1 MAGVALNYDNWREQL
16 IYPALWH
23 VFTGSLLNPR
33 YERWRRLT
41 FGITWLVYASY
52 YFTRQSFSVAKV
64 ALENDPTVALSRQQ
78 LGLVDSTFLATYSVG
93 QFIFG
98 PLADRFGSRVIL
110 LVGMALSALAAVGS
124 GFSKTAIAFI
134 MFAVVQG
141 IAQSTGWTA
150 NSKVMSAWFSLRE
163 RGRVLGWWCTHYT
176 VGAALASPFAAW
188 LMDAYGRTA
197 IVGGATTIVP
207 FWPAA
212 FWGPAAVLAV
222 VMLIMWAVLRNRPE
236 DVGLPPIEQYHHE
249 PESLIDESERIEAA
263 PEGSWKVIREVLA
276 SPNIWLLAIAYFP
289 VKLARY
295 SFYFWGPK
303 YVEESLGTAA
313 FSSAMTAAWMPIGGM
328 VGVVVS
334 GYISDKLFQARRAP
348 IIILSLL
355 AAAAVMLL
363 GQMHIHNLWL
373 MRAFFFFIGVFLYGP
388 DSMLSATAAID
399 FGTKRGAGAATGFIN
414 GIGSFG
420 AVLGGYLP
428 GVMTTKSDWT
438 VFFQISLA
446 GLIVSAAVLVPL
458 WRRRPPTA

>member
-1 MAGVALNYDNWREQL
+1 
-16 IYPALWH
+16 
-23 VFTGSLLNPR
+23 LNPR
-33 YERWRRLT
+33 YERWRWRT

-52 YFTRQSFSVAKV
+52 YLTRQSFGVAKV
-64 ALENDPTVALSRQQ
+64 ALASDPAVSLTRQQ
-78 LGLVDSTFLATYSVG
+78 LGLIDSIFLTAYSIG

-98 PLADRFGSRVIL
+98 PLVDRFGSRLVL
-110 LVGMALSALAAVGS
+110 LVGMSLSALVALGT
-124 GFSKTAIAFI
+124 GFSKTAIAFFA
-134 MFAVVQG
+134 FAVLQG

-176 VGAALASPFAAW
+176 AGAAIASPFAGW
-188 LMDAYGRTA
+188 LMDMYGHVST
-197 IVGGATTIVP
+197 VDGKTTLVP

-222 VMLIMWAVLRNRPE
+222 VMLIMWVVLRNRPE

-249 PESLIDESERIEAA
+249 RESLIEEGEQIETA
-263 PEGSWKVIREVLA
+263 PEGSWKVIREVVS
-276 SPNIWLLAIAYFP
+276 SPSIWLLAIAYFP

-313 FSSAMTAAWMPIGGM
+313 FTSAMTAAWMPIGGM
-328 VGVVVS
+328 VGVVVT

-348 IIILSLL
+348 IVILSLL
-355 AAAAVMLL
+355 ASAAVMLL
-363 GQMHIHNLWL
+363 GQMHIDNLWV
-373 MRAFFFFIGVFLYGP
+373 MRAFFFFVGVFLYGP

-399 FGTKRGAGAATGFIN
+399 FGTKRGAGAATGFVN

-428 GVMTTKSDWT
+428 GVLTTKSDWT
-438 VFFQISLA
+438 VFFQISLI
-446 GLIVSAAVLVPL
+446 GLIVSATVLVPL
-458 WRRRPPTA
+458 WNRRPPAA